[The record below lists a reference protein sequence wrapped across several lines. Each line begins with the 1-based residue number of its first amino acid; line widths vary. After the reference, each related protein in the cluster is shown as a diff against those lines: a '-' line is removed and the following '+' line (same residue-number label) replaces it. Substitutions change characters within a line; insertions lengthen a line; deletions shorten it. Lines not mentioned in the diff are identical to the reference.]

1 MVLLCN
7 KPTLRFG
14 GKTYQLGQ
22 PIPFHVVGKNVAALR
37 AAGKIRMADLTERE
51 AYTSGERFKRYSPP
65 LFASFV
71 VSSSTVSGS
80 LALSVALESEV
91 ENQSELAG
99 HTGLAMPIEGDV
111 DGSSSVG
118 GEVDVVE

>member
-37 AAGKIRMADLTERE
+37 AAGKIRTADLTERE
-51 AYTSGERFKRYSPP
+51 GYTHGCRFKKYEPP
-65 LFASFV
+65 FFGSFV
-71 VSSSTVSGS
+71 DGESTVSAS
-80 LALSVALESEV
+80 LALDMAFGSAV
-91 ENQSELAG
+91 ENLAG
-99 HTGLAMPIEGDV
+99 FSAA
-111 DGSSSVG
+111 G
-118 GEVDVVE
+118 GRDSEYGG

>member
-37 AAGKIRMADLTERE
+37 AAGKIRTADLTERE
-51 AYTSGERFKRYSPP
+51 GYTHGSRFKKYEPP
-65 LFASFV
+65 FFGSFV
-71 VSSSTVSGS
+71 DGESTVSAS
-80 LALSVALESEV
+80 LALDMAFGSSV
-91 ENQSELAG
+91 ENQSGLSGAAG
-99 HTGLAMPIEGDV
+99 LSMQFEGTV
-111 DGSSSVG
+111 E
-118 GEVDVVE
+118 GEAEVIGDAGID